1 MCSDGRLTCLASLSR
16 ILVPGGDGGNRSLNP
31 CSDTSH
37 GAQAGDRAEDSLRS
51 LETAG
56 AVPSPGKHGA
66 GSVVGKAGMRQTTA
80 RLVID
85 YVTWRLLGGAETE
98 NGTGFIYRQVN
109 VLP

>member
-1 MCSDGRLTCLASLSR
+1 MSGFPVLHPGPSVVIEKTDRLTPAVTC
-16 ILVPGGDGGNRSLNP
+16 
-31 CSDTSH
+31 H
-37 GAQAGDRAEDSLRS
+37 GAQAGDLAEDSLRS

-109 VLP
+109 VLT